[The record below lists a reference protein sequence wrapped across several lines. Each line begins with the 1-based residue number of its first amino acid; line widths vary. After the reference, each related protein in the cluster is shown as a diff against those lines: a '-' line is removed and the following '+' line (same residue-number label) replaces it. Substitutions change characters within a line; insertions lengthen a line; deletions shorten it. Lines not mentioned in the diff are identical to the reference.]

1 MKTIAIANQKGGVG
15 KTTTAVNL
23 AAGLKAQGK
32 KVLCID
38 FDPQC
43 NLGAYLGH
51 DPEDGEPTIADF
63 LFARSSY
70 APMPPADSIIR
81 QAACGIDYIPASLA
95 LSKADMRLA
104 QAMCR
109 ELILRD
115 ILKEIVPDTYDYVI
129 IDCNPGMGI
138 LMINALAAA
147 THVLVP
153 VQMEKFA
160 MGGLDDMMELIS
172 IVRAQL
178 NSSLEILGLLPTM
191 VGHNNVARDL
201 LDKLQST
208 YPNLILGARI
218 SRSIEA
224 ARSTEKQT
232 PLDSRSK
239 VGHEYIAATTELL
252 NRLEE
257 ENA

>member
-1 MKTIAIANQKGGVG
+1 MKTTIIAIANQKGGVG

-32 KVLCID
+32 SVLCLD

-43 NLGAYLGH
+43 NLGLYLGH
-51 DPEDGEPTIADF
+51 EADGSCTITDC
-63 LFARSSY
+63 LFARAAY
-70 APMPPADSIIR
+70 APLPCLDGLIR
-81 QAACGIDYIPASLA
+81 HSLCGIDYIPASLR
-95 LSKADMRLA
+95 LSKADMQLA

-109 ELILRD
+109 ELLLRD

-138 LMINALAAA
+138 LMLNALAAA
-147 THVLVP
+147 THILIP

-178 NSSLEILGLLPTM
+178 NPSLEILGLLPTM

-201 LDKLQST
+201 LQQLNHQFPDLVLDS
-208 YPNLILGARI
+208 RI

-224 ARSTEKQT
+224 ARSTEKQA

-239 VGHEYIAATTELL
+239 VGSEYGAATMELL
-252 NRLEE
+252 NRLED
-257 ENA
+257 